1 MPATQ
6 YAFEYNKQSDR
17 YQYHIEVRSLKV
29 IKKIWLQRQ
38 YKKEVVRI

>member
-6 YAFEYNKQSDR
+6 YACEYNKQSDSN
-17 YQYHIEVRSLKV
+17 QYHIEVRSFKV
-29 IKKIWLQRQ
+29 IKKTWLQHQ